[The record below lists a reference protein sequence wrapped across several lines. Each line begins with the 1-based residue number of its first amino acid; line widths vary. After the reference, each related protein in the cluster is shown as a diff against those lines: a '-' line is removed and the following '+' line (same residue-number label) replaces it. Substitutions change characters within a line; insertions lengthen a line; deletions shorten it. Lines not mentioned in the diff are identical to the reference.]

1 MALAD
6 NLVSYWKLDESSGNA
21 SDSVGSNTLTNNNTT
36 TYGAA
41 KINNGAI
48 FNGSNQYLNS
58 ATITPFTNAYTVN
71 YWVNPDDSDT
81 SNQTSFSIRPS
92 SGNANIIQVE
102 GLSTSKL
109 RCIMY
114 SSNGTSYKDYRT
126 SVALTAGTWNM
137 VTLTWDGS
145 TWTIYTNGTAD
156 SSITKTTDNSVTLTS
171 TSRTLRLGAETGSSN
186 FFDGNLDEVGV
197 WSRALSSTEVTELYN
212 SGNGK
217 QYPFSTTNTS
227 NFFNFI

>member
-126 SVALTAGTWNM
+126 SVALTAGTWYM
-137 VTLTWDGS
+137 ITLTWDGT

-197 WSRALSSTEVTELYN
+197 WSSALSSTEVTELYN